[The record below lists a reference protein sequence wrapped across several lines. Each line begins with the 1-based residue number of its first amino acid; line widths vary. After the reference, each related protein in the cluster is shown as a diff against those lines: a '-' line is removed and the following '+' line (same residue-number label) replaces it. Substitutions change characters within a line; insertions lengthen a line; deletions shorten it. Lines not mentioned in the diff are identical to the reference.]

1 MKIKYKYVIGDIEWE
16 EGNSDL
22 PNYIELPYF
31 DQKLDETSFNYR
43 KFLRVVE
50 KSWENYMGDLYECG
64 VEYLEDVYS
73 NEIEGLYVYKDFDV
87 EIEESDVL
95 EYINNLPEDKL
106 DDFFN
111 KLS

>member
-1 MKIKYKYVIGDIEWE
+1 MKIVYKYVIGDIEWE

-31 DQKLDETSFNYR
+31 DQKLDEISFDYR
-43 KFLRVVE
+43 KFLHGVE
-50 KSWENYMGDLYECG
+50 KSWDNYMEDLYGYG
-64 VEYLEDVYS
+64 VEYLENHFS

-95 EYINNLPEDKL
+95 EYINNLSEDKL
-106 DDFFN
+106 EDFFV
-111 KLS
+111 KLC

>member
-1 MKIKYKYVIGDIEWE
+1 MKIKYKYIIGDIEWE
-16 EGNSDL
+16 KGNDDL
-22 PNYIELPYF
+22 PKYIELPYF
-31 DQKLDETSFNYR
+31 DQKLSETSFNYR
-43 KFLRVVE
+43 KFLHGVE
-50 KSWENYMGDLYECG
+50 KSWENYMEDLYGCG

-73 NEIEGLYVYKDFDV
+73 NEIEGLYVYKDFEV